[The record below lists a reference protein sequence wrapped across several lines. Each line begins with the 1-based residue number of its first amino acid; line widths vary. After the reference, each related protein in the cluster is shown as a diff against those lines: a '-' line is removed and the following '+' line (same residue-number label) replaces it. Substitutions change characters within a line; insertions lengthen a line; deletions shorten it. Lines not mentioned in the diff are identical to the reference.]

1 MSLEVAGVSIF
12 VAFLAGL
19 LSVASPCVLPL
30 IPAYLGYL
38 TDASLESAPS
48 TGQGN
53 KEPANDR
60 TQSQPSIGDGGTAVS
75 AVLSKTTSMTRPSPA
90 TAPSSAVATTSPP
103 PSPFL
108 HSLSFVGG
116 FSLVFVTFGVSLG
129 IVGFFLRDQQDII
142 LKVAGSLLIVLGLHL
157 ARVITI
163 PWMQQERR
171 IEVGA
176 NQKIGYTRSFLV
188 GSAFSA
194 GWSPCIGPTLGAILA
209 LAIASGTVAQAG
221 VLLAAYSLGLAV
233 PFLSM
238 GLAFHSVK
246 PLYMR
251 IKRYTG
257 VVNYI
262 SGALLIVIGILIF
275 TDSLINLNSLFNF
288 GFLENL
294 AAEG

>member
-1 MSLEVAGVSIF
+1 MSLELAGVSIF

-38 TDASLESAPS
+38 TDASLESATSP
-48 TGQGN
+48 GQGN
-53 KEPANDR
+53 KRPANSR
-60 TQSQPSIGDGGTAVS
+60 TQPQPSIGGMGMATS
-75 AVLSKTTSMTRPSPA
+75 AVLPKTTTTKQSSP
-90 TAPSSAVATTSPP
+90 TTLPSSAVATTLVT

-108 HSLSFVGG
+108 HSLSFVSG

-163 PWMQQERR
+163 PWMQQEKR

-176 NQKIGYTRSFLV
+176 GQRISYTRSFLV

-221 VLLAAYSLGLAV
+221 ILLAAYSLGLAV

-246 PLYMR
+246 PLYIR

-257 VVNYI
+257 IVNYV

-294 AAEG
+294 ATES